1 MGFAF
6 TLIFDPPMPDQP
18 SPYALNTAK
27 LNWLDNGT
35 PEATDFDD
43 IYFSRQHGLEETRYV
58 FLEQNQLS
66 TRWQAL
72 DKGQPGVF
80 TIAETG
86 FGTGL
91 NFLAACQLWQQ
102 LAPSH
107 WRLHFISVEKHP
119 IRLDDLR
126 RALSSWPEL
135 KPQADALLAQ
145 YPSLIPGHHCLSF
158 GQITLQLFLGDAAE
172 GFNQFLD
179 TDHPSFAANHGP
191 KVDAWFLD
199 GFAPA
204 KNPSMWCD
212 DLFRLIGQLS
222 KTKTSCSTFTAAGN
236 VRRGL
241 VAAGFTMRKAAG
253 YSSKRE
259 MLCGTFDKLPGTDK
273 PFKKKGIK
281 ALWYLPPTFK
291 PQAKQQKNVAIIGAG
306 LAGATAA
313 YAMAERGWNVTVIE
327 RHKKVASE
335 ASGNPQGILFTKLSH
350 QTGMLNLFTLHSYL
364 FAARFYQQLAQQGY
378 LKSGDYD
385 FCGML
390 QLAYTDKWKTQLSH
404 LQQAFSEHQD
414 LAQFH
419 DTQSTSKLAGINLQ
433 HPAVFFPKGG
443 WIKPARLCERLLEHP
458 LITLKLENE
467 ALSLE
472 QNNQQWQI
480 TDRQSQ
486 AIIQTDSVIIANSH
500 DAKQF
505 VQTGALPLKSIR
517 GQVTT
522 IPEQGQILKTVLCHE
537 GYISPANNGRFCLG
551 ATFDNHDQETA
562 VRITDHQ
569 RNLQSLQQA
578 APSFFPQGITHFNE
592 SELGGRVSFRCTSP
606 DYLPLVGAVPK
617 LDQFDHDYAPL
628 RKNAFSDI
636 PVAGSYYPGL
646 YINAGFGS
654 RGLSSAPLCSEL
666 LAALI
671 NNEPRPVSRD
681 MLMAIA
687 PGRFKIRSLT
697 RNQP

>member
-1 MGFAF
+1 
-6 TLIFDPPMPDQP
+6 MPEQR
-18 SPYALNTAK
+18 SPYTLDCAK

-58 FLEQNQLS
+58 FLEQNQLNS
-66 TRWQAL
+66 RWQVL
-72 DKGQPGVF
+72 DKNQPGTF

-91 NFLAACQLWQQ
+91 NFLAAWQLWQQ
-102 LAPSH
+102 TAPSH

-119 IRLDDLR
+119 IRLEDLR
-126 RALSSWPEL
+126 RALNNWPEL
-135 KPQADALLAQ
+135 KAQADALLAQ
-145 YPSLIPGHHCLSF
+145 YPTLVPDHHCLCF
-158 GQITLQLFLGDAAE
+158 GQVTLQLFLGDAVE
-172 GFNQFLD
+172 GFKQYLD
-179 TDHPSFAANHGP
+179 TDHPNFAANYGP

-204 KNPSMWCD
+204 KNPDMWCD
-212 DLFRLIGQLS
+212 DLFTHIGQLS
-222 KTKTSCSTFTAAGN
+222 KTGTSCATFTAAGS

-241 VAAGFTMRKAAG
+241 IAAGFTMRKVTG
-253 YSSKRE
+253 YGSKRE
-259 MLCGTFDKLPGTDK
+259 MLCGSFDQFPKTDK
-273 PFKKKGIK
+273 PFRKKGVK
-281 ALWYLPPTFK
+281 APWHLPPVFK
-291 PQAKQQKNVAIIGAG
+291 PQTDQQKTVAVIGAG

-313 YAMAERGWNVTVIE
+313 YAMAERGWKVSVIE
-327 RHKKVASE
+327 RHEKPATE

-364 FAARFYQQLAQQGY
+364 FAARFYRQLSQQGG
-378 LKSGDYD
+378 LAEGDYD

-390 QLAYTDKWKTQLSH
+390 QLAYTNKWKKQISH
-404 LQQAFSEHQD
+404 LQQAFAEHQD
-414 LAQFH
+414 LAQFY
-419 DTQSTSKLAGINLQ
+419 DSQSASELAGLKLE

-443 WIKPARLCERLLEHP
+443 WIKPARLCEQLLNHP
-458 LITLKLENE
+458 RISLKLQSE

-472 QNNQQWQI
+472 NDNEKWHVMGE
-480 TDRQSQ
+480 Q
-486 AIIQTDSVIIANSH
+486 AKSLLQADAVIIANSH

-505 VQTGALPLKSIR
+505 AQTEALPLKSIR

-522 IPEQGQILKTVLCHE
+522 IPEQNQALRTVLCHE

-551 ATFDNHDQETA
+551 ATFDNHDQEAA
-562 VRITDHQ
+562 VRTTDHQ
-569 RNLQSLQQA
+569 RNLQSLEQA
-578 APSFFPQGITHFNE
+578 APSFFPQGVTHFDE
-592 SELGGRVSFRCTSP
+592 EELGGRVSFRCTSP

-617 LDQFDHDYAPL
+617 LDQFEQDYAPL

-636 PVAGSYYPGL
+636 PIKGSYYPGL
-646 YINAGFGS
+646 YINAAFGS

-671 NNEPRPVSRD
+671 NHEPRPVSRD
-681 MLMAIA
+681 MFMAIA